1 MQLLPPA
8 FMSFTSVSS
17 FVPINPLSY
26 LQQNTKCIGGY
37 HCRIASTSGQ
47 KVQISIFSD
56 TLQKVIFLIF
66 CCPYANL
73 KCFQC
78 QEAYKFFR
86 FSLNFHQKKTC
97 ISQLCILCAYLNST
111 AIIVCV
117 LCIQPHASLALWSSR
132 SLCIQHSTIQQ
143 HIACYC
149 YYGAIQSPQCQNVIH
164 MRGSYPYFLMYIWY
178 QRLPQMILYRCCLY
192 LYCHHRISTAEVGSN
207 FWGSLV

>member
-97 ISQLCILCAYLNST
+97 ISQVCILCAYLNST

-117 LCIQPHASLALWSSR
+117 LCIQPHASLALWSLR

-149 YYGAIQSPQCQNVIH
+149 YYGGNTKPTMSKCNLHERFISLFSNVH
-164 MRGSYPYFLMYIWY
+164 LVSKTTTNDPL
-178 QRLPQMILYRCCLY
+178 QMLSIPLL
-192 LYCHHRISTAEVGSN
+192 SS
-207 FWGSLV
+207 